1 MANFGLRG
9 LPGWPL
15 PPPPL
20 IEGVDRQVHRQ
31 ARNWTKS
38 IESPTSPESPPSV
51 SGEQGHDTHLLPV
64 PHQSKN
70 YSPELTTVIRTSPL
84 RKWSQ
89 ENLLEQHDESSSDED
104 QARQQDGDEPAST
117 PQPGGRESKVS
128 FGLFEEKVE
137 DEEEGRGEGGKAR
150 ERRGRENVSGEE
162 NEQASTPVKKTLS
175 LGGEGREDSQGAG
188 VSVRREGEEE
198 KADQVEGSTTDI
210 SISLAEGQE
219 VLKVEVDQK
228 GWRKGLYDYEG
239 DVHNLE
245 GAVVVDDVDVDGE
258 YTLFIKGILIHY
270 PSSTGY
276 LTVTF
281 PVLSITVY
289 ISAGASDHIHKALL
303 CRYFSVGEI
312 SSLTF
317 LPFLSLN

>member
-20 IEGVDRQVHRQ
+20 IEGIDRQVHRK
-31 ARNWTKS
+31 ARNWTKAL
-38 IESPTSPESPPSV
+38 ESPTSTSPESPPSV

-89 ENLLEQHDESSSDED
+89 ENLLEQHDESSSSDED
-104 QARQQDGDEPAST
+104 QARQQDGDESAST
-117 PQPGGRESKVS
+117 PQSAGRPSRPKVS
-128 FGLFEEKVE
+128 FGLFEEKVK
-137 DEEEGRGEGGKAR
+137 DER
-150 ERRGRENVSGEE
+150 ERRGEGVKAEERKGKENASGKE
-162 NEQASTPVKKTLS
+162 NEQASAPVKKTLS
-175 LGGEGREDSQGAG
+175 LGGEGREDPQGPG
-188 VSVRREGEEE
+188 VSVRREGKEE
-198 KADQVEGSTTDI
+198 KTEQVKGSTTDV
-210 SISLAEGQE
+210 SISLAEGQK

-258 YTLFIKGILIHY
+258 
-270 PSSTGY
+270 
-276 LTVTF
+276 
-281 PVLSITVY
+281 
-289 ISAGASDHIHKALL
+289 
-303 CRYFSVGEI
+303 
-312 SSLTF
+312 
-317 LPFLSLN
+317 

>member
-20 IEGVDRQVHRQ
+20 IEGVDRQVHRK
-31 ARNWTKS
+31 ARNWTKAL
-38 IESPTSPESPPSV
+38 ESPTSPESPPSV

-64 PHQSKN
+64 PHQQKN

-104 QARQQDGDEPAST
+104 QERRQDGDEPPSTST
-117 PQPGGRESKVS
+117 PQPGSKVS
-128 FGLFEEKVE
+128 FGLFEEKVK
-137 DEEEGRGEGGKAR
+137 DEEGKGEGEKAE
-150 ERRGRENVSGEE
+150 ERRGKENASGEE
-162 NEQASTPVKKTLS
+162 NEQASAPVKKTLS
-175 LGGEGREDSQGAG
+175 LGGEGREDLEGAG

-198 KADQVEGSTTDI
+198 KSEQEEGNTTDI

-219 VLKVEVDQK
+219 VLRVEVDQRR
-228 GWRKGLYDYEG
+228 WRRGLYDYEG
-239 DVHNLE
+239 DVHSLV

-258 YTLFIKGILIHY
+258 
-270 PSSTGY
+270 
-276 LTVTF
+276 
-281 PVLSITVY
+281 
-289 ISAGASDHIHKALL
+289 
-303 CRYFSVGEI
+303 
-312 SSLTF
+312 
-317 LPFLSLN
+317 